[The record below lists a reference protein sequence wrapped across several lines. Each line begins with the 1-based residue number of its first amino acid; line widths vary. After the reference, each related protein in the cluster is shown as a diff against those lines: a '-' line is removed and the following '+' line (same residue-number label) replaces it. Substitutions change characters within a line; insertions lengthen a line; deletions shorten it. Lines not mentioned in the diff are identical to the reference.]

1 MDILKKI
8 ADLRTER
15 NWTEYE
21 LAQRSSLPQ
30 STISSWYR
38 KNTQP
43 SIASL
48 EKICHAYGISL
59 SQFFSENTDIVIS
72 DSRQLELLH
81 EWNRLEDDQKS
92 SLLDFLRKIR

>member
-21 LAQRSSLPQ
+21 LAQRSGLPQ

-48 EKICHAYGISL
+48 EKICHAYGITL
-59 SQFFSENTDIVIS
+59 SQFFSENTDIVVS
-72 DSRQLELLH
+72 DRRQLELLH
-81 EWNRLEDDQKS
+81 EWNRLEDDQKN
-92 SLLDFLRKIR
+92 SLLDFLKKIR